1 MAENSGLQERI
12 AIARRIAEVKQT
24 VAEEV
29 TEDFFIRHPD
39 WLERYGERG
48 RRHGIEDAKYHL
60 DFLSS
65 AVESGSTAPFEDYA
79 RWSSRMLSARGI
91 APHFVAENFQQLGEN
106 LKRILSDNSIEL
118 IARFIKAGRE
128 ACLEKIED
136 NQPENQKDGES
147 ELSQI
152 QKLFLES
159 ILNGQRKAAIT
170 IAVEAI
176 RSGHSI
182 ADAYTEIFQQSQYQ
196 LGRLWESNKITVAEE
211 HMATAITQLVMAQ
224 IYSLIEL
231 AETVRGRVVIVGVE
245 GEMHQIGANMIADV
259 LETKGWDVRFLGTN
273 MPHQG
278 ILKAVE
284 EHRADVV
291 GISATMLFS
300 IPKVIQLIEQ
310 LRENF
315 DSGKQKIIVGGACF
329 RQVPHLY
336 REIGADGYAADLKT
350 LLTLLD

>member
-1 MAENSGLQERI
+1 M
-12 AIARRIAEVKQT
+12 
-24 VAEEV
+24 
-29 TEDFFIRHPD
+29 
-39 WLERYGERG
+39 
-48 RRHGIEDAKYHL
+48 
-60 DFLSS
+60 
-65 AVESGSTAPFEDYA
+65 
-79 RWSSRMLSARGI
+79 
-91 APHFVAENFQQLGEN
+91 
-106 LKRILSDNSIEL
+106 

-159 ILNGQRKAAIT
+159 ILNGQRKAAAT

-182 ADAYTEIFQQSQYQ
+182 ADVYTEIFQQSQYQ

-224 IYSLIEL
+224 IYPLIEL

-259 LETKGWDVRFLGTN
+259 LETKGWDGRFLGTN

-300 IPKVIQLIEQ
+300 IPNVIQLIKQ

-315 DSGKQKIIVGGACF
+315 DSDKQKIIVGGACF
-329 RQVPHLY
+329 RQIPQLY

-350 LLTLLD
+350 LLPLLD